1 MRPAR
6 LLRSASRLRSTP
18 LRIAL
23 RLQNAR
29 LLRRA
34 SLLPSALRRR
44 RATFLRSALL
54 AALLT
59 CSAAFA
65 AQKLPLFD
73 FSQQLPFEPMT
84 DDPQL
89 RRRLA
94 RAERDLKQNPPP
106 EQECARTLGANRFA
120 DLYDNLG
127 ATHFAMGEI
136 TAAIAAFRK
145 SLACNPRSANVHAS
159 LAAAL
164 IHAGQPAQARAEAE
178 RGRVIDPDN
187 VEPSAILMQ
196 LDFIEERWPEAI
208 AGLRR
213 LIADT
218 PDAERVTYY
227 QCFLWLAQ
235 LRSKL
240 GTPGIVTSELAE
252 DWPRPLLDWLEGNL
266 TEEQVLER
274 IKEVGNDIRQRE
286 MLAEALY
293 YIGQARLARRD
304 DESARLYF
312 TATVNLKV
320 TYFIEHRMALAE
332 LEKIRAASDRSP

>member
-1 MRPAR
+1 M
-6 LLRSASRLRSTP
+6 
-18 LRIAL
+18 
-23 RLQNAR
+23 
-29 LLRRA
+29 
-34 SLLPSALRRR
+34 
-44 RATFLRSALL
+44 
-54 AALLT
+54 
-59 CSAAFA
+59 
-65 AQKLPLFD
+65 PLFD
-73 FSQQLPFEPMT
+73 FAQELPFVPMT
-84 DDPQL
+84 NDQQL

-94 RAERDLKQNPPP
+94 RAEHDLKQNPPP
-106 EQECARTLGANRFA
+106 AADCARTLGANRFA
-120 DLYDNLG
+120 GLYDTLG
-127 ATHFAMGEI
+127 ATWFSMGEI
-136 TAAIAAFRK
+136 TEAIDAFRK
-145 SLACNPRSANVHAS
+145 SIACNPRSAGVHAS

-164 IHAGQPAQARAEAE
+164 IHAGDPAQARAEAE

-218 PDAERVTYY
+218 PDIERVTYY

-240 GTPGIVTSELAE
+240 GTPGIVASELSD

-274 IKEVGNDIRQRE
+274 VKDVGNDIRQRE

-293 YIGQARLARRD
+293 YVGQARLARG
-304 DESARLYF
+304 EVETARLYF
-312 TATVNLKV
+312 TGTVNLKV

-332 LEKIRAASDRSP
+332 LAKIRASSGQSP

>member
-1 MRPAR
+1 MR
-6 LLRSASRLRSTP
+6 SG
-18 LRIAL
+18 
-23 RLQNAR
+23 
-29 LLRRA
+29 LRRT
-34 SLLPSALRRR
+34 LLVV
-44 RATFLRSALL
+44 ALL
-54 AALLT
+54 ACGAAL
-59 CSAAFA
+59 A
-65 AQKLPLFD
+65 AQEMPLFD
-73 FSQQLPFEPMT
+73 YAQELPFVPMT
-84 DDPQL
+84 NDSQL

-94 RAERDLKQNPPP
+94 RAEHDLKQTPPP
-106 EQECARTLGANRFA
+106 AADCARTLGANRFA
-120 DLYDNLG
+120 GLYDTLG
-127 ATHFAMGEI
+127 GTWFAMGEI
-136 TAAIAAFRK
+136 TAAIDAFRK
-145 SLACNPRSANVHAS
+145 SIACNPRSANVHAS

-164 IHAGQPAQARAEAE
+164 INAGQPAQARAEAE

-187 VEPSAILMQ
+187 VEASAILMQ

-218 PDAERVTYY
+218 PDPERVTYY

-240 GTPGIVTSELAE
+240 GTPGIVPSELSE
-252 DWPRPLLDWLEGNL
+252 DWPRPLLDWLEGTL

-274 IKEVGNDIRQRE
+274 VKDVGDDIRQRE

-293 YIGQARLARRD
+293 YIGQGRLARGE
-304 DESARLYF
+304 DEAARLYF

-332 LEKIRAASDRSP
+332 LEKIRASSDRSP